1 MYRFDVCVEHAGA
14 EVKGRRAAEL
24 VRLFGIR
31 RKRLQERTE
40 RRLALEVGPGQVVLI
55 TGASGAGKSVLL
67 NALYAQ
73 APADER
79 LRLEDVELEEGKSVI
94 DCVAT
99 ARAEGGR
106 LRSLTVCLE
115 VLNKA
120 GLSDVFC
127 MLREPRQLSEGQ
139 QARYRM
145 AMALMSGRRLIF
157 ADEFT
162 ASMDRITAAVAA
174 HQVRKTARQTGTTF
188 ILASCHDD
196 ILGDLRPD
204 VVVTAG
210 GDQLSVTSQ
219 Q

>member
-1 MYRFDVCVEHAGA
+1 
-14 EVKGRRAAEL
+14 

-40 RRLALEVGPGQVVLI
+40 QRLTLEVGRGQVVFI

-67 NALYAQ
+67 NALYEQ
-73 APADER
+73 APADQR
-79 LRLEDVELEEGKSVI
+79 LRLEDVALVEGKSVI
-94 DCVAT
+94 DCI
-99 ARAEGGR
+99 AETQA
-106 LRSLTVCLE
+106 SAPSMTVCLE
-115 VLNKA
+115 TLNKA

-127 MLREPRQLSEGQ
+127 MLREPKELSEGQ

-162 ASMDRITAAVAA
+162 ASMDRITAAVVA
-174 HQVRKTARQTGTTF
+174 HHVRKTARQTGRSF
-188 ILASCHDD
+188 ILASCHED

-204 VVVTAG
+204 VVVAVESG
-210 GDQLSVTSQ
+210 QLTVIS
-219 Q
+219 